1 MRANDLWRTIFRV
14 GAGLYWLFFASQK
27 WQGVGWVHPLLVQ
40 SARVNP
46 IPGVHELLVT
56 VVAPN
61 WWIFAVAQTIGET
74 VVGAALVLGLAT
86 RKAALLG
93 FLLALGLSLTIAFD
107 VGPDVSFRWLY
118 YLAVLVNAELVFAE
132 LSPIAL
138 GRAGFVPAWLRD

>member
-1 MRANDLWRTIFRV
+1 MRASDLWRAIFRV
-14 GAGLYWLFFASQK
+14 AVGLYWLFFASQK

-46 IPGVHELLVT
+46 IPGLHELLVT
-56 VVAPN
+56 VVVPN
-61 WWIFAVAQTIGET
+61 WQLFALAQTIGET
-74 VVGAALVLGLAT
+74 LVGAALVLGLAT

-107 VGPDVSFRWLY
+107 VGPDISFRWLY
-118 YLAVLVNAELVFAE
+118 YLAVLVNAELFFAE
-132 LSPIAL
+132 PSPLAL